1 MSTTGSQFV
10 VVGLRIRVLC
20 WRTQNEAGAG
30 GVYEPA
36 GEVKQQL
43 RVLEELDRAEQ
54 RTREESER
62 TAILRAAKVP
72 SAHPRSPFAHPVP
85 TCHSL
90 SQGPNYDSSNPI
102 PIRIYNICIVLEF
115 LS

>member
-1 MSTTGSQFV
+1 MS
-10 VVGLRIRVLC
+10 LRWRRLLC
-20 WRTQNEAGAG
+20 AQNEAGLG

-36 GEVKQQL
+36 SEVKQQL

-72 SAHPRSPFAHPVP
+72 VAPQLLPLNCSRI
-85 TCHSL
+85 
-90 SQGPNYDSSNPI
+90 SSVQLFVRVQLP
-102 PIRIYNICIVLEF
+102 PARRVARK
-115 LS
+115 